1 MVLAAERAAMTIKY
15 GKAKLEIKSEGCI
28 DCGTNH
34 SSGWTVAKKIK
45 VQVGLK
51 TFEAPVHRCAD
62 CENSNR
68 GVG

>member
-1 MVLAAERAAMTIKY
+1 MIVKY

-28 DCGTNH
+28 DCGTHH

-45 VQVGLK
+45 VQVGMK

-62 CENSNR
+62 CQKRES
-68 GVG
+68 V